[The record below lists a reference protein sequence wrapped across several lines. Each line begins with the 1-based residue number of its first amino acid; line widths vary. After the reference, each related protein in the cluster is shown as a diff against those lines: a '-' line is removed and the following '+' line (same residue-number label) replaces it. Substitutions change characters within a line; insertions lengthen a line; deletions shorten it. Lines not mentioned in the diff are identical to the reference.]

1 MRRPGPF
8 NFRWRPVVKQCDY
21 LIVGAGSAGS
31 VLADRLSADG
41 SRVLVLEAG
50 ASDDDAMVKIPALF
64 AGMFQGPN
72 DWNYNSEPEPGLH
85 GRRLFLPRGKML
97 GGCSSLNALIY
108 MRGARTD
115 YDRWVS
121 DFGATGWSYDEVL
134 PYFKRSENNAEIHDE
149 YHGRDGGLHVTRE
162 RWLSPHA
169 EPFIEAAAASG
180 IARNDDF
187 NGAQQDGTGL
197 FQVTTHRGRRC
208 SAADAFL
215 RPAMERPNVEVVTGA
230 LVRRVVLDAGRAVG
244 VEYIENGF
252 LHTAVADRE
261 VILSAGA
268 YNSPKILMLSGIG
281 PADHLRDIGI
291 DTVVD
296 SPHVGQNLQ
305 DHPLTLLHWDT
316 DSADTLGDLAQP
328 AYMDQW
334 LADGTGKLSSNA
346 AESAVLW
353 RSDSSLPAADFQM
366 VFVPGYFW
374 DHGFRRPTVGGVT
387 IGLSYNGP
395 SSSGSVQLRSSDPTA
410 PPRIVSNLLSQQS
423 EVDAVLRAI
432 GLAEEIASRP
442 ELSATFGERVNPG
455 RSVGKAE
462 LAAWVRADTQH
473 MYHPTSTC
481 RMGVSGEGVV
491 DPDLKVYGV
500 EGLRVV
506 DASIMP
512 RIVSGNTNAPA
523 IMIGERGADLILG
536 KSSNVAAEAVAV

>member
-1 MRRPGPF
+1 M
-8 NFRWRPVVKQCDY
+8 KQCDY

-41 SRVLVLEAG
+41 ARVLVLEAG
-50 ASDDDAMVKIPALF
+50 GSDDDPMVKIPALF

-97 GGCSSLNALIY
+97 GGCSSMNALIY

-115 YDRWVS
+115 YDRWVD

-134 PYFKRSENNAEIHDE
+134 PFFKRSENNADIHDE
-149 YHGRDGGLHVTRE
+149 YHGRDGGLHVTRD

-169 EPFIEAAAASG
+169 ESFVDAAASSG

-197 FQVTTHRGRRC
+197 FQVTAHQGRRC

-230 LVRRVVLDAGRAVG
+230 LVRRIVLDGNRAVG
-244 VEYIENGF
+244 VEYIEDGF

-281 PADHLRDIGI
+281 PADHLREIGI
-291 DTVVD
+291 DTVLD

-316 DSADTLGDLAQP
+316 DSTETIGDLAQP
-328 AYMDQW
+328 AHMEQW
-334 LADGTGKLSSNA
+334 LADGTGKLTSNA
-346 AESAVLW
+346 AEAAVLW

-366 VFVPGYFW
+366 VFVPGFFW

-395 SSSGSVQLRSSDPTA
+395 SSSGSVRLRSSDPTA

-423 EVDAVLRAI
+423 EVDAVIRAI
-432 GLAEEIASRP
+432 GLAEEIAGRP
-442 ELSATFGERVNPG
+442 ELSAAFGERVNPG

-481 RMGVSGEGVV
+481 RIGVPGEGVV
-491 DPDLKVYGV
+491 DPDLRVHGID
-500 EGLRVV
+500 GLRVV

-536 KSSNVAAEAVAV
+536 KSIDVAAADAVAV